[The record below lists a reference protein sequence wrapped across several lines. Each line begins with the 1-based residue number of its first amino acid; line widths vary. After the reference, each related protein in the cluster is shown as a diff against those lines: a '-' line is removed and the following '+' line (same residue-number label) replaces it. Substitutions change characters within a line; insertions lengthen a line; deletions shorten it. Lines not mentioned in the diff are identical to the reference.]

1 MQSMHATCLGMLA
14 LRSMRSQNASM
25 PCVEDDARAACMLG
39 DYAARILEGDF
50 THSKDTI
57 GRAVTLLTLVLRL
70 RQAGVPL

>member
-1 MQSMHATCLGMLA
+1 
-14 LRSMRSQNASM
+14 M